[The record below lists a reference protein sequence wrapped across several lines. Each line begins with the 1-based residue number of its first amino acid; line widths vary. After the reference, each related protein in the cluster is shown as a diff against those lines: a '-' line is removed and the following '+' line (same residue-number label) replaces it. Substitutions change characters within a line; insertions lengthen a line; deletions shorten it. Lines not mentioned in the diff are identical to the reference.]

1 LEKYPSRQLAGG
13 LSYRKS
19 GSKREL
25 RHEVVSVIVVLD
37 LVS

>member
-13 LSYRKS
+13 LLYGKS

-25 RHEVVSVIVVLD
+25 RHEVVSVIVVRD
-37 LVS
+37 LWS